1 MQCSNSHIHTF
12 KNVVYHIV
20 RNIMQF
26 KCFLMLI
33 MGIGWNV
40 NHEQKQLNCIFFM
53 FKFTIMK
60 TFKEADEIFILTN
73 KGLTKTKVAKYYS
86 KVNNPNNI
94 LSLCTDE
101 INTYNVKPDCRIAFG
116 KGVYLST
123 DVYLLDGVVKS
134 DLATIQSKIKRL
146 QEEESE
152 LKNFVSLLEN
162 SDFCKI

>member
-1 MQCSNSHIHTF
+1 MP
-12 KNVVYHIV
+12 
-20 RNIMQF
+20 
-26 KCFLMLI
+26 I

-60 TFKEADEIFILTN
+60 TFREAEEIFILTS
-73 KGLTKTKVAKYYS
+73 KGLTKTKVVKYYAKY
-86 KVNNPNNI
+86 NNPNNI

-101 INTYNVKPDCRIAFG
+101 INTYNVKTDSRIAFG
-116 KGVYLST
+116 NGVYLST
-123 DVYLLDGVVKS
+123 DVHLLGGVVRS

-152 LKNFVSLLEN
+152 LKNFVSLVEN